1 MSFRRFALLL
11 SALACLAPLVAPTA
25 GGAAEPERR
34 TWTIDGTEREAIIY
48 KPAAKSAGAAPLVFG
63 FHGHGGNMNQAAR
76 SFHLHD
82 EWPEA
87 VVVYMQG
94 VPTPGQL
101 TDPEGKRNGWQK
113 TVGDQN
119 DRDLKLFDAV
129 LATMKKDYGVDA
141 KRIYSTGHSNGGAF
155 TYLLWSARPDTF
167 AAVAPS
173 GAAGAVRMRAQLKPC
188 PCLHL
193 AGETDPLVK
202 FEWQEASMKAV
213 RAVNGC
219 TGEPTKWAEGC
230 LEYKSEQGAPF
241 VSYIHPGGHRYP
253 DAAPGLIVK
262 FFKEHTKK

>member
-1 MSFRRFALLL
+1 MNLRRFVPLSTLVGFAALVG
-11 SALACLAPLVAPTA
+11 SAACLA
-25 GGAAEPERR
+25 AEPDRR
-34 TWTIDGTEREAIIY
+34 TWTIDGVEREAIIY
-48 KPAAKSAGAAPLVFG
+48 KPATKSEGGSPLVFG
-63 FHGHGGNMNQAAR
+63 FHGHGGNMTQAAR

-94 VPTPGQL
+94 VPTPGHI
-101 TDPEGKRNGWQK
+101 TDPEGRRNGWQR

-119 DRDLKLFDAV
+119 DRDLKFFDAV
-129 LATMKKDYGVDA
+129 LAAIKKDYAIDPQ
-141 KRIYSTGHSNGGAF
+141 RIYSTGHSNGGAF

-173 GAAGAVRMRAQLKPC
+173 GAAGAVRMRGQLKPC

-219 TGEPTKWAEGC
+219 EGDPVKWADGC
-230 LEYKSEQGAPF
+230 LEYKSPTGSPF
-241 VSYIHPGGHRYP
+241 VSFIHSGGHRYP
-253 DAAPGLIVK
+253 DEAPKLIVK
-262 FFKEHTKK
+262 FFREHEKG